1 METLGK
7 HFPIERNKLGWSGVG
22 WGGTRTEGSA
32 SQATDAQL
40 RRGVQKLA
48 ESREVGGGATL
59 TEDRK
64 KSSRAGVL

>member
-1 METLGK
+1 METGK
-7 HFPIERNKLGWSGVG
+7 HFSIERNKLGWSGVG

-48 ESREVGGGATL
+48 KSREVGGGATL